1 VRRGFGCVLTLAV
14 VAVVLFHPL
23 DARAEDTV
31 RVGDLVAISN
41 AGLYTA
47 IEKGYRDDVGILHA
61 VRRVEL
67 AALEIRVHPALGQRP
82 FLANGLMKESVKI
95 EQALDLSFIK

>member
-1 VRRGFGCVLTLAV
+1 MRRGFGCVLTLAV

-41 AGLYTA
+41 AGLYIA

-82 FLANGLMKESVKI
+82 FLVNGLMKESVQI